1 MDNTIYYVC
10 KYTPKEIFSGFDQP
24 TERLDPAPANF
35 ECAESCTHPNLCG
48 YGKALIEEVM
58 KRDIVFG
65 LSFGKGIAAAANRTF
80 GFDRGKFQSGQSI
93 TCMEER
99 YQGSRAAD
107 NNRASCPADRGT
119 WRHITERDD

>member
-10 KYTPKEIFSGFDQP
+10 KYTPKEIFSGFDLP

-58 KRDIVFG
+58 KRDIRRLLLVDCCDAV
-65 LSFGKGIAAAANRTF
+65 LSLI
-80 GFDRGKFQSGQSI
+80 
-93 TCMEER
+93 
-99 YQGSRAAD
+99 
-107 NNRASCPADRGT
+107 
-119 WRHITERDD
+119 HIFFCTEHLKSSSNH